1 LTNNFIGYSPGT
13 VKTTDTIVV
22 TATDSSTGLIY
33 FVEVKNHCTQASLNY
48 ECEAVAGRDQVI
60 TSDYSA
66 QMTDNGDNTY
76 TYSTTVTRPGDIT
89 INVLKYTSGGA
100 YSEFYT
106 NLGSTGTNSYQN
118 ISTDINY
125 NWGSGDVFPGNSDT
139 VGAKFYFRVYAPAS
153 GPYTFYVTMDDAGY
167 LEIDGN
173 NIISVGS

>member
-1 LTNNFIGYSPGT
+1 LNNNFIGYSPGT

-33 FVEVKNHCTQASLNY
+33 FVEVKNHCTQASGNY
-48 ECEAVAGRDQVI
+48 ECEAVVGRDQVI

-76 TYSTTVTRPGDIT
+76 TYSTAVTRPGDIT

-106 NLGSTGTNSYQN
+106 NTASTGTRNNQN

-125 NWGSGDVFPGNSDT
+125 DWGSGDIISGFSNNI
-139 VGAKFYFRVYAPAS
+139 GAKFYFKVYASAS
-153 GPYTFYVTMDDAGY
+153 GPYTFYITNDDAAY
-167 LEIDGN
+167 LDINGN
-173 NIISVGS
+173 TIISLSS